1 MVNNAGINRVLN
13 IIITLL
19 VVAVITLST
28 VFFIRFSQQ
37 SKSAKPASVS
47 KVERHSSAKES
58 SQSTDEADGTVAM
71 PASPTPP
78 NDSQQVSGVQ
88 PDVAQRANGV
98 IVDNGMNFN
107 YRAAQALGII
117 PNEETESSVMDF
129 YANCQDYDNGFIYNG
144 QKYNTQVIQDGHENE
159 YHCNILVTPD
169 N

>member
-1 MVNNAGINRVLN
+1 MVNNTGINRVLN

-28 VFFIRFSQQ
+28 VFFIRFSRQNR
-37 SKSAKPASVS
+37 SATPASVS

-58 SQSTDEADGTVAM
+58 SQSTDEGNGAVA
-71 PASPTPP
+71 ASSSPTPP
-78 NDSQQVSGVQ
+78 NDQQVSGVQ

-117 PNEETESSVMDF
+117 PNEDTESSVMDF

-159 YHCNILVTPD
+159 YHCNILVTPA

>member
-58 SQSTDEADGTVAM
+58 SQSTDEADGAVAT
-71 PASPTPP
+71 PPSPTPP
-78 NDSQQVSGVQ
+78 SNQQVSGVQ

-117 PNEETESSVMDF
+117 PNEDTESSVMDF

-159 YHCNILVTPD
+159 YHCNILVTPA